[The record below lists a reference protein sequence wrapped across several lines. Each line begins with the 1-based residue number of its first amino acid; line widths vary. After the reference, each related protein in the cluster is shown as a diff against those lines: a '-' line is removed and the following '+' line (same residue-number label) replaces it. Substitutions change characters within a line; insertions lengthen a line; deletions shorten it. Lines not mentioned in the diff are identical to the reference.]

1 MKTTIQIPDEI
12 WKKLN
17 IEAAERQQKG
27 FSGIVTE
34 AIEYYFAQ
42 KERAQA
48 LASRRKR
55 AQLARQ
61 MFASLSQKEAAEELE
76 TLQNRRKQWHARS

>member
-42 KERAQA
+42 KERAQE
-48 LASRRKR
+48 LTSRRKR

-61 MFASLSQKEAAEELE
+61 MFASISQTEAAEELE
-76 TLQNRRKQWHARS
+76 MLRNRRRQWHVHS